1 MTHKKNP
8 LPKQGIF
15 FELLSDKMLKRI
27 AIFASGS
34 GTNTENIIR
43 YFRANGK
50 ATVELVLCN
59 NPNAGV
65 IEKAENLNLPCIL
78 FNRHDFYETDRIELL
93 LVEKNIDLVV
103 LAGFLW
109 LLPEKLIKQFAGRII
124 NIHPALLPKYG
135 GKGFYGRKVHEAVL
149 QAGEKKSGI
158 TIHYVNDKFDE
169 GEIIAQ
175 FTCDLNQ
182 DDTVETI
189 ASKIYALE
197 YEHYPKVIEQLLEK

>member
-1 MTHKKNP
+1 
-8 LPKQGIF
+8 
-15 FELLSDKMLKRI
+15 MLKRI

-34 GTNTENIIR
+34 GTNAENIIR
-43 YFRANGK
+43 YFKANGK
-50 ATVELVLCN
+50 AAIEAVLCN

-65 IEKAENLNLPCIL
+65 IQRAETLSVPCIL
-78 FNRHDFYETDRIELL
+78 FNRHDFYETDRIEKLL
-93 LVEKNIDLVV
+93 AEMNIDLVV

-109 LLPEKLIKQFAGRII
+109 LLPEKLTKQFHGRIV

-135 GKGFYGRKVHEAVL
+135 GKGFYGNKVHEAVL

-175 FTCDLNQ
+175 YTCDVNDNDNAQAL
-182 DDTVETI
+182 
-189 ASKIYALE
+189 ASKVFALE
-197 YEHYPKVIEQLLEK
+197 YEHYPKVIEQILEK